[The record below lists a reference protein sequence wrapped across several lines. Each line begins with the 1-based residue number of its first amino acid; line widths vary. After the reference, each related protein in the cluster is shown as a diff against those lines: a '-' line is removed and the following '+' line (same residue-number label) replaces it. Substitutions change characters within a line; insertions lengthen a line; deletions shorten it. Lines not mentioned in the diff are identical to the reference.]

1 MIGNFLKGLLFGSI
15 AGGLGGLLFAP
26 KSGNETREELIR
38 YLDDTTEATLE
49 FNDSVKQLKDAVMV
63 TRKTID
69 ETIPVVTES
78 FTKIWKPS
86 NSSTTAPCSDKNP
99 NGTIESAHHDD
110 SSPKRRGRQTNRKF
124 VVFMNFV

>member
-49 FNDSVKQLKDAVMV
+49 FND
-63 TRKTID
+63 
-69 ETIPVVTES
+69 
-78 FTKIWKPS
+78 
-86 NSSTTAPCSDKNP
+86 
-99 NGTIESAHHDD
+99 
-110 SSPKRRGRQTNRKF
+110 
-124 VVFMNFV
+124 

>member
-69 ETIPVVTES
+69 ETIPVMTES
-78 FTKIWKPS
+78 FTKDLEAFKFQAQPRLARIKTQMEQL
-86 NSSTTAPCSDKNP
+86 NQHITTIQAQSAEDTKQ
-99 NGTIESAHHDD
+99 IE
-110 SSPKRRGRQTNRKF
+110 NL
-124 VVFMNFV
+124 

>member
-15 AGGLGGLLFAP
+15 AGALGGLLFAP

-78 FTKIWKPS
+78 FRALLGSRPKWS
-86 NSSTTAPCSDKNP
+86 N
-99 NGTIESAHHDD
+99 
-110 SSPKRRGRQTNRKF
+110 
-124 VVFMNFV
+124 